1 MAVKIG
7 QASIDDIQLG
17 TTQIDKVY
25 KGTDV
30 VWEAPFYGVRGVT
43 TSPSDFLTGVAE
55 ESTERYECKITGD
68 NGDGTYTFEY
78 KGKIHDAVKLFYEN
92 ATIKSITTLSIPKT
106 TTNMSYAF
114 CSCVALTGTLDLAAL
129 GIPPLHDIRNMF
141 QNTNDGAIS
150 AINGGFQIQNLKK
163 LITNSCVY
171 SYACL
176 AGCYIE
182 DLDFSEWDTTNITDG
197 QTLFAHW
204 FTYKGNWNSKVHITF
219 GSGCFNMPM
228 PTIDI
233 AFNLWKNIT
242 EISTMLNC
250 LINHPKTLDENWQGQ
265 TIRIQNH
272 TYNFIQSTPS
282 LLALAEEAGDAGWAL
297 TLLNT

>member
-1 MAVKIG
+1 MAVKVG
-7 QASIDDIQLG
+7 ETSVSDIQLG
-17 TTQIDKVY
+17 ITQISKVCR
-25 KGTDV
+25 GAV
-30 VWEAPFYGVRGVT
+30 LVWEAPYYGVRGVT

-78 KGKIHDAVKLFYEN
+78 KGKIHDAVKLFYQN
-92 ATIKSITTLSIPKT
+92 VSIKSITALSIPKT

-114 CSCVALTGTLDLAAL
+114 AFCTALTGTLDLAAL
-129 GIPPLHDIRNMF
+129 GMPSLHDVRYICSH
-141 QNTNDGAIS
+141 TNENGIS
-150 AINGGFQIQNLKK
+150 AAGGGFQIQNLKK
-163 LITNSCVY
+163 LITSSCVY
-171 SYACL
+171 CIGCL
-176 AGCYIE
+176 AGCYVD
-182 DLDFSEWDTTNITDG
+182 DLDFSEWDTTNVTDG
-197 QTLFAHW
+197 QTLFAQW
-204 FTYKGNWNSKVHITF
+204 FTYRGSWNSNVHITF

-282 LLALAEEAGDAGWAL
+282 LLALAEEAGDVGWAI
-297 TLLNT
+297 TLLQL